1 MTRDT
6 EPGFLQTP
14 PRLGDQYA
22 TDRVLRSA
30 LARALPAGM
39 RQESEPEL
47 AELGALAGGE
57 LYRLQLDDLHR
68 EPRLVRWNAW
78 GERVDQ
84 IELTPVWRRAAREA
98 ATRGLV
104 AVPYERR
111 HGALS
116 RLHQMAL
123 VHLFTPSTD
132 IYSCP
137 LAMTDGAAMALL
149 ASGNEPL
156 IRRAVAR
163 LTSRDPETAW
173 TSGQWMTETA
183 GGSDVSNTGTVAR
196 NDDGAGWRLTGR
208 KWFTSAT
215 TSEMALTLA
224 RPEGNAAG
232 SRGLALFYVETRGPD
247 GFLPEIRVERLKDKL
262 GTRKLPTAELFLD
275 AVAAIP
281 VGDDPTTGG
290 GVRAISPML
299 NVTRLWN
306 AMSSVALMRRG
317 VALARD
323 YAGRRRAFGRLL
335 EDLPLHADT
344 LDGLEAEAEGAFHL
358 TFRVAELLGRVEAG
372 EASEDERAL
381 LRLLTPLAKLTTAR
395 QAVAVA
401 SEVVEAF
408 GGAGYV
414 EDTGIPTLLR
424 DSQVLSIWEGTTNVL
439 SLDVL
444 RVMGSAGAPEMMELL
459 AAEVR
464 RATQGLDEPGLARA
478 AQEARSRVAAAG
490 QWLARASDESRE
502 AVEAGARRFALT
514 LGRALELALT
524 AGHAGWCLAQWDED
538 REASRRAALRL
549 AARGVDL
556 VGPFSAVSAVS
567 ASADTQV
574 ALRTATPEPSP

>member
-1 MTRDT
+1 
-6 EPGFLQTP
+6 
-14 PRLGDQYA
+14 LGNQYLD
-22 TDRVLRSA
+22 DRVLRSA
-30 LARALPAGM
+30 LARALPTEMLADI
-39 RQESEPEL
+39 EPEL
-47 AELGALAGGE
+47 VELGELAGGE
-57 LYRLQLDDLHR
+57 LYDLQLADLHR
-68 EPRLVRWNAW
+68 EPRLVRWDPW
-78 GERVDQ
+78 GRRVDE
-84 IELTPVWRRAAREA
+84 IELTAVWRRAAREA
-98 ATRGLV
+98 AERGLV

-116 RLHQMAL
+116 RLHQLAL

-137 LAMTDGAAMALL
+137 LAMTDGAATALL
-149 ASGNEPL
+149 ASGNQAL
-156 IRRAVAR
+156 IERAVAR

-183 GGSDVSNTGTVAR
+183 GGSDVSNTGTVAH
-196 NDDGAGWRLTGR
+196 DDGGGWRLTGR

-224 RPEGNAAG
+224 RPEGNPDG
-232 SRGLALFYVETRGPD
+232 SRGLALFYVEARNPG
-247 GFLPEIRVERLKDKL
+247 GFVPEIRVERLKDKL

-275 AVAAIP
+275 GVPAIP
-281 VGDDPTTGG
+281 VLDDPAAGG
-290 GVRAISPML
+290 GVRAIAPML

-306 AMSSVALMRRG
+306 AMSAVALMRRG

-323 YAGRRRAFGRLL
+323 YASRRRAFGRLL

-344 LDGLEAEAEGAFHL
+344 LDGLDAEAEGAFHL
-358 TFRVAELLGRVEAG
+358 TFRVAELLGRVEAST
-372 EASEDERAL
+372 ASDDERAL

-444 RVMGSAGAPEMMELL
+444 RVVGEAGAPETMGLL

-464 RATQGLDEPGLARA
+464 RATEGVDEPGLAMA
-478 AQEARSRVAAAG
+478 SRQALGSIETAG
-490 QWLARASDESRE
+490 EWLARASEESRE
-502 AVEAGARRFALT
+502 AVETGARRFALG

-524 AGHAGWCLAQWDED
+524 AGHAGWCLDHSAEGGDD
-538 REASRRAALRL
+538 SRRAALRL
-549 AARGVDL
+549 AGLGD
-556 VGPFSAVSAVS
+556 AVKSVRRA
-567 ASADTQV
+567 AS
-574 ALRTATPEPSP
+574 P

>member
-1 MTRDT
+1 MSISAR
-6 EPGFLQTP
+6 PGFLQNP

-22 TDRVLRSA
+22 GDRVLRSA
-30 LARALPAGM
+30 LARALPTEMLA
-39 RQESEPEL
+39 EIEPEL
-47 AELGALAGGE
+47 SELGALAGGE
-57 LYRLQLDDLHR
+57 LYDLQMADLHR
-68 EPRLVRWNAW
+68 QPRLRRWGAW
-78 GERVDQ
+78 GERIDE

-98 ATRGLV
+98 ASRGLV
-104 AVPYERR
+104 AVPYEQR
-111 HGALS
+111 HGARS

-137 LAMTDGAAMALL
+137 LAMTDGAATALL
-149 ASGNEPL
+149 ASGNEAL
-156 IRRAVAR
+156 IRRAVPR

-183 GGSDVSNTGTVAR
+183 GGSDVSGTGTVAR
-196 NDDGAGWRLTGR
+196 RDDRVGGGWRLTGR

-215 TSEMALTLA
+215 TAEMALTLA
-224 RPEGNAAG
+224 RPEGNPEG
-232 SRGLALFYVETRGPD
+232 SRGLALFYVETHSSDGPK

-275 AVAAIP
+275 GVPAIP

-306 AMSSVALMRRG
+306 AMSAVALMRRG

-358 TFRVAELLGRVEAG
+358 TFRVAELLGCHEAG
-372 EASEDERAL
+372 EASDDEQAL

-395 QAVAVA
+395 QSVAVA

-444 RVMGSAGAPEMMELL
+444 RVIGEAGTEETLELV

-464 RATQGLDEPGLARA
+464 RATEDLAEPGLVET
-478 AQEARSRVAAAG
+478 AQEALQGLQTAG
-490 QWLARASDESRE
+490 EWLARASGESRS

-514 LGRALELALT
+514 LGRSLELALT
-524 AGHAGWCLAQWDED
+524 AGHAGWCLEHRAGGDGG
-538 REASRRAALRL
+538 ASRRSALRL
-549 AARGVDL
+549 AAHGVDL
-556 VGPFSAVSAVS
+556 VGPLAATCHLDGLSA
-567 ASADTQV
+567 Q
-574 ALRTATPEPSP
+574 